1 MLMIRDIIIAEYLAL
16 YLSIFLKANLLSM
29 CFPSKFS
36 RCIFLVFFIRT
47 FSLFCF
53 IKLIACNLD
62 TFFIGNIDD
71 TYTVIIIINIDI
83 PIVLIGMA
91 TFISSF
97 ASRKLNIV
105 LYEVVSSGNML
116 FINVINKQ
124 SSPIPI
130 RIPNG
135 IVTIKMISN
144 SILILLFICLVV
156 VPTDFRIPKYLFLS
170 ITLIFITEYINIIE
184 LTTMIPTKTPSKA

>member
-1 MLMIRDIIIAEYLAL
+1 
-16 YLSIFLKANLLSM
+16 
-29 CFPSKFS
+29 
-36 RCIFLVFFIRT
+36 
-47 FSLFCF
+47 
-53 IKLIACNLD
+53 
-62 TFFIGNIDD
+62 
-71 TYTVIIIINIDI
+71 
-83 PIVLIGMA
+83 MA

-170 ITLIFITEYINIIE
+170 ITLMFITEYIKTIE
-184 LTTMIPTKTPSKA
+184 LTTMMPTKIPSKA